1 MVTTWLLTE
10 KRESHVR
17 QQLHYCHAIMGFKCM
32 TGCAL
37 DSLFSKYIQRA
48 TITKCTMRNSQ
59 MLNINIPL
67 YKTATGQRTFYF
79 RTVELWNSLAST
91 LKLKPTLKDFK
102 LCLKRSLT
110 SNLFRDIIA
119 FVILI

>member
-1 MVTTWLLTE
+1 MILLLILPSSCYIFPCKLVTRIWYLI
-10 KRESHVR
+10 KYV
-17 QQLHYCHAIMGFKCM
+17 
-32 TGCAL
+32 TGCTP

-48 TITKCTMRNSQ
+48 TITKCTTRNPQ
-59 MLNINIPL
+59 MLNIPL
-67 YKTATGQRTFYF
+67 YKTATGQRTLYF

-110 SNLFRDIIA
+110 SNLFRDLIA
-119 FVILI
+119 FFIFI